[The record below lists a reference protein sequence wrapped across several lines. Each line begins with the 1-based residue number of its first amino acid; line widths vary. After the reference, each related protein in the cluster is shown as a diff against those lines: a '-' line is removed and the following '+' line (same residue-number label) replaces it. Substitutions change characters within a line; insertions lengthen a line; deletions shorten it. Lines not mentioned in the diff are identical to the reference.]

1 MSQVAS
7 VERIIYTYHLNP
19 CSVHLQII
27 IAYVSIATL
36 SGCSLS
42 FITFIRVEPIDPHS
56 GQYMFTLSVKA
67 GGLERTL
74 CDPVV
79 MKLFT
84 GPHQLDFA
92 AFVFPPKASLPADCL
107 FCLRVWLRTGHAD
120 HRLFAENELWIGKN
134 PDFRTIGDAYFAQ
147 LTSGAHFM
155 LVYQGLVGKALV
167 KFVVRWNVTDGNLY
181 KITLEYE
188 AGGVGRILLDDC
200 RIRLDEGCDP
210 QTIAFVIYSVPI
222 KSTPPNASHRL
233 RLWIRT
239 PASSQSPS
247 SSATSLPNQSF
258 IYQRLWKSDD
268 FKLGSELNFGALS
281 SKVVMGVQDARGPQV
296 ERKPQNTSTS
306 TVARTPQRIAEDGH
320 SGMHSYFDDRS
331 GNAL

>member
-36 SGCSLS
+36 SGCSFHHLS
-42 FITFIRVEPIDPHS
+42 FIIFIRVEPVDPHS

-92 AFVFPPKASLPADCL
+92 ALCVAIVGK
-107 FCLRVWLRTGHAD
+107 G
-120 HRLFAENELWIGKN
+120 RLAIILTKN
-134 PDFRTIGDAYFAQ
+134 PVSFPRKLVFRLTVYFACGSGFALVTQ
-147 LTSGAHFM
+147 TTVSSRKMSFGLAKTRTSGLSEMLILPSSQVAHISCFSIKDS
-155 LVYQGLVGKALV
+155 LEKPWSNLSLGLLRQYHDEKSGLLKRAP
-167 KFVVRWNVTDGNLY
+167 RWNVTDGNLY

-200 RIRLDEGCDP
+200 HIRLDEGCDP
-210 QTIAFVIYSVPI
+210 QTIAFV
-222 KSTPPNASHRL
+222 L
-233 RLWIRT
+233 
-239 PASSQSPS
+239 
-247 SSATSLPNQSF
+247 
-258 IYQRLWKSDD
+258 
-268 FKLGSELNFGALS
+268 
-281 SKVVMGVQDARGPQV
+281 
-296 ERKPQNTSTS
+296 
-306 TVARTPQRIAEDGH
+306 
-320 SGMHSYFDDRS
+320 
-331 GNAL
+331 